1 MRRPS
6 MLAIPRSLG
15 ALGLALIV
23 AACGGG
29 EDTAED
35 TPAAEPAPT
44 DAGSI
49 VVAGVGFSTPESVL
63 HDTDA
68 DVYLVSNINGTPL
81 DKDGNGFISRLTPD
95 GEVADLKWIDG
106 ESEGVTLSAPKGM
119 AILDGTLFVSDIDCV
134 RMFDAT
140 SGEPSGDICVEGATF
155 LNDIA
160 VGPNGELF
168 VTDTGFEA
176 TADGFAPSGTAAI
189 HRMTPD
195 GRQAPIAQ
203 GDGLTG
209 ANGLAVGS
217 RGLFMVSFA
226 SGQVFQVNVDNG
238 ELTPLTGESE
248 RQLDGI
254 EFTAD
259 GGFMFSSW
267 GDRAVY
273 MVGSDGTQSVVV
285 ENVQAPADIGYDAGR
300 NRVLVPLFM
309 DNEVWLVDLP

>member
-1 MRRPS
+1 MWRSSKLTESRPF
-6 MLAIPRSLG
+6 G
-15 ALGLALIV
+15 ALSLALIV

-29 EDTAED
+29 EDSAED
-35 TPAAEPAPT
+35 APAAAAAPT

-49 VVAGVGFSTPESVL
+49 VMAGVGFSTPESVL
-63 HDTDA
+63 HDTEA

-95 GEVADLKWIDG
+95 GEVTELKWIDG
-106 ESEGVTLSAPKGM
+106 EREDVTLSAPKGM

-160 VGPNGELF
+160 AGPNGELF
-168 VTDTGFEA
+168 VTDSGFEVA
-176 TADGFAPSGTAAI
+176 EGGFVPSGSAAI
-189 HRMTPD
+189 HRMAPD

-209 ANGLAVGS
+209 ANGLAVGP

-226 SGQVFQVNVDNG
+226 SGQVFHVNVDTG
-238 ELTPLTGESE
+238 ELTALTSESE

-273 MVGSDGTQSVVV
+273 KVGADGMQSVVV
-285 ENVQAPADIGYDAGR
+285 ADVQAPADIGYDVGR
-300 NRVLVPLFM
+300 NRVLVPLFV